1 MDIFKDSLHIS
12 RLEVVETGRRRRW
25 TTEQK
30 LRIVGESFSEPRA
43 TSAVARRHGINK
55 QLLFGWRKAYLAG
68 NLALTPVSG
77 FVPAQIVDE
86 PAPPP
91 AKRSGVGRMEIALS
105 LGIRVTV
112 DADVDAAALSRVLA
126 VLEGRPVRRSLGEDR

>member
-1 MDIFKDSLHIS
+1 MDIFKDSHHVS
-12 RLEVVETGRRRRW
+12 RLEVVESGRRRRW

-68 NLALTPVSG
+68 DLALTPVAG
-77 FVPAQIVDE
+77 FVPAQIVGE
-86 PAPPP
+86 PAP
-91 AKRSGVGRMEIALS
+91 ASSKRPGGGRMEIALS
-105 LGIRVTV
+105 PDVRVTV
-112 DADVDAAALSRVLA
+112 DADVDAAALARVLA
-126 VLEGRPVRRSLGEDR
+126 VLEGR